1 MAISGFKQTSDI
13 LTLINLFR
21 DSKMTGS
28 TWKEIFKVL
37 SAGREQWV
45 PELEDSLMYTV
56 KDISLVTTDFAAA
69 EANSGSGMVAYL

>member
-13 LTLINLFR
+13 LTLIQLFR

-37 SAGREQWV
+37 SSGRQQWV
-45 PELEDSLMYTV
+45 PDLEDSLMYTV

-69 EANSGSGMVAYL
+69 EGSSGQGLVAYL